1 MDSLS
6 RLADFNDLDWA
17 PLLELAFR
25 EDRVAS
31 DVTTLLC
38 EEFLDGRIDPSL
50 DVGFSLLSREEGVFC
65 GEHLLDHLSAV
76 HGWSFEARLVDGD
89 HIRAG
94 TSIAEGRAPW
104 AALLSQER
112 SVLNLLQMLSGVA
125 TETSRYSRAIEEAW
139 STWSDSEK
147 ELFEKPRLYHT
158 RKTLAG
164 LRPFQVYA
172 ACVGGASRHR
182 LHLADRVMLKD
193 NHKQILESQGL
204 GFVELVAWARTR
216 PEFASELWLV
226 EVDSADEAMRLAAV
240 GVRHLLL
247 DNFSPSLVRE
257 LMPALRKVQ
266 SIEVS
271 GGLRLDTIANYV
283 IPGVQ
288 RLSVGALTHSA
299 RSLDISMEFQ

>member
-1 MDSLS
+1 MDSPS
-6 RLADFNDLDWA
+6 RLADFNDLDWV

-38 EEFLDGRIDPSL
+38 EKFLEGRIEKGL
-50 DVGFSLLSREEGVFC
+50 EVGFSLLSREEGLFC
-65 GEHLLDHLSAV
+65 GEKLLDHLANR
-76 HGWSFEARLVDGD
+76 HGWRFEARLIDGD
-89 HIRAG
+89 HLRAG

-125 TETSRYSRAIEEAW
+125 TETARYANSIEEAW
-139 STWSDSEK
+139 STWTDSEK

-172 ACVGGASRHR
+172 ACVGGANLHR

-193 NHKQILESQGL
+193 NHKQVLESQGL
-204 GFVELVAWARTR
+204 GFVDLVAWARSR
-216 PEFASELWLV
+216 PEFASDLWLI
-226 EVDSADEAMRLAAV
+226 EVDSPDEAMRLAAV
-240 GVRHLLL
+240 GVKHLLL

-257 LMPALRKVQ
+257 VMPALRGVQ
-266 SIEVS
+266 SLEVS
-271 GGLRLDTIANYV
+271 GGLRLETIANYV